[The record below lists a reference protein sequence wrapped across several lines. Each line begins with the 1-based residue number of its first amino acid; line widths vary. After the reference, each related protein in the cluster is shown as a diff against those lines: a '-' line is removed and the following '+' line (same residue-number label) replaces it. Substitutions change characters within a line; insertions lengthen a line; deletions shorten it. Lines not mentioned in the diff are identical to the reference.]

1 MTEPSGVPEYVPGD
15 RIRFTLSFTHK
26 MNLKGIEARL
36 VFQGEERSNF
46 PMIAMVPVR
55 NGWQTYVEGAYRRS
69 IVELQSLEKLGSN
82 IYPGGEYKL
91 DSVGVKTISGKVLGL
106 SGIPYVRC
114 RVCRVEPS
122 EEPVFEGFEWS

>member
-1 MTEPSGVPEYVPGD
+1 MTNLPGVPEYVPGD

-55 NGWQTYVEGAYRRS
+55 DGWRTYVEGDYRRS
-69 IVELQSLEKLGSN
+69 TVELQSLEKLAPN
-82 IYPGGEYKL
+82 IHPGGEYKL
-91 DSVGVKTISGKVLGL
+91 DSVIVKTISGKVLSL
-106 SGIPYVRC
+106 SGIPDVRC
-114 RVCRVEPS
+114 LVSRSEPS
-122 EEPVFEGFEWS
+122 DKPVFEGFEWS